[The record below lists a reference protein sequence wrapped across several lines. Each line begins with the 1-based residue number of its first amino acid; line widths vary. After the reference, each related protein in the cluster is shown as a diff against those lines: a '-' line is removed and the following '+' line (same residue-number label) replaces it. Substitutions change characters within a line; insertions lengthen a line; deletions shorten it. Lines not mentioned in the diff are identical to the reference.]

1 MQKIEN
7 LDNWPERHLYELR
20 SFRMISNSV
29 GISGKAAIKYFLP
42 FNNFTPD
49 CIQAV
54 FERLM
59 LQQPGDHVIT
69 TRGSLPNHEAASAAG
84 EAGHLYYLCHS
95 YARAKHLLKSAI
107 VSELKI

>member
-1 MQKIEN
+1 MTNI
-7 LDNWPERHLYELR
+7 LL
-20 SFRMISNSV
+20 SI
-29 GISGKAAIKYFLP
+29 
-42 FNNFTPD
+42 NNFAPT

-69 TRGSLPNHEAASAAG
+69 TRGSLPNHEAASTAG

-95 YARAKHLLKSAI
+95 YSRAKHLLKSAI
-107 VSELKI
+107 VSELEM